1 MLSYLSI
8 FYVIF
13 LSLAKVIY
21 FFDIRK
27 QFITFFNRKSNK
39 LLFFLHFSR
48 KNALK
53 LRLYAVK
60 SSKKDLNGYESK
72 TRMATDH

>member
-1 MLSYLSI
+1 MFKNKPFIVLCLISMLLIGFQMYTQT
-8 FYVIF
+8 
-13 LSLAKVIY
+13 IY
-21 FFDIRK
+21 N
-27 QFITFFNRKSNK
+27 FFNRKSNK
-39 LLFFLHFSR
+39 LLFFLYFSR